1 MKRVSLDHAPTL
13 AQMPNCLTKS
23 KALAYSASRTSKN
36 EDHLY
41 SIYVSTYGI
50 LFFGTPHH
58 GSNIAK
64 MAGIARR
71 VLSALVPK
79 RIMDTNG
86 QLLDALQKNSE
97 TLQNITDQFV
107 ALMKR
112 FRVFFFWEQE
122 KTHLAHTNDYVRAVP
137 ISTFMRTGADWKRL

>member
-1 MKRVSLDHAPTL
+1 
-13 AQMPNCLTKS
+13 MPNRFTKI

-50 LFFGTPHH
+50 MFFGTPHH
-58 GSNIAK
+58 GSNIVK
-64 MAGIARR
+64 MASIARR
-71 VLSALVPK
+71 ALTALVPK
-79 RIMDTNG
+79 KIMDTNG

-107 ALMKR
+107 PLMKR
-112 FRVFFFWEQE
+112 FRVYFFWEQE
-122 KTHLAHTNDYVRAVP
+122 KTHLPHTNDYVRAMP
-137 ISTFMRTGADWKRL
+137 IFPYAYRG